1 MALVHKALAV
11 QKKERAK
18 LAEEQAKLAVVE
30 ARLDELASIME
41 KMQEVELVRCE
52 RLGRGQAV
60 IEYLPSDDKGL
71 PIIRVSLPPLYNV
84 TLTCSDKVNGEE
96 THMFIE
102 DRLLIPVSN
111 RIRDQI
117 HQLYHFFLKEK

>member
-30 ARLDELASIME
+30 ARLDELASVME
-41 KMQEVELVRCE
+41 KMQEAELARCE

-60 IEYLPSDDKGL
+60 IEYIPTDDSKHFDIHVL
-71 PIIRVSLPPLYNV
+71 MPPLYV
-84 TLTCSDKVNGEE
+84 RKFTCRGEE
-96 THMFIE
+96 VQMFI
-102 DRLLIPVSN
+102 DDVQFVPISDS
-111 RIRDQI
+111 IASQI
-117 HQLYHFFLKEK
+117 KQLYYFFLRER

>member
-30 ARLDELASIME
+30 ARLDELASVME
-41 KMQEVELVRCE
+41 KMQEAELARCE

-60 IEYLPSDDKGL
+60 IEYIPTDDSKHYDIHVL
-71 PIIRVSLPPLYNV
+71 MPPLYV
-84 TLTCSDKVNGEE
+84 RKFTCKDEE
-96 THMFIE
+96 VQMFIDGVQLVPISE
-102 DRLLIPVSN
+102 NIADRIK
-111 RIRDQI
+111 
-117 HQLYHFFLKEK
+117 QLYYFFLRER

>member
-18 LAEEQAKLAVVE
+18 LAE
-30 ARLDELASIME
+30 ARLDELASVME
-41 KMQEVELVRCE
+41 KMQEAELARCE

-60 IEYLPSDDKGL
+60 IEYLQSDDKGL

-84 TLTCSDKVNGEE
+84 TLTCSDKVNGKE

-117 HQLYHFFLKEK
+117 HQLYHFFLKER

>member
-30 ARLDELASIME
+30 ARLDELASVME
-41 KMQEVELVRCE
+41 KMQEAELARCE

-60 IEYLPSDDKGL
+60 IEYIPSDDSKH
-71 PIIRVSLPPLYNV
+71 PDIHVSLPPLYV
-84 TLTCSDKVNGEE
+84 RKFTCKGEE
-96 THMFIE
+96 VQMFI
-102 DRLLIPVSN
+102 DDVQFVPVSEN
-111 RIRDQI
+111 ITDRIK
-117 HQLYHFFLKEK
+117 QLYHFFLKER

>member
-30 ARLDELASIME
+30 ARLDELAYIME
-41 KMQEVELVRCE
+41 KMQEAELARCE

-60 IEYLPSDDKGL
+60 IEYIPSDDKGL
-71 PIIRVSLPPLYNV
+71 PIIRVFLPLLYNV
-84 TLTCSDKVNGEE
+84 KLTCSDKVNGEE
-96 THMFIE
+96 IHMFIE
-102 DRLLIPVSN
+102 DRHFIPVSN
-111 RIRDQI
+111 RIRDRI
-117 HQLYHFFLKEK
+117 KQLYYFFLKER